1 MSTTESPEGLIS
13 NITDPSD
20 KPGSILTTLIDGF
33 LLPKQPLQVEEV
45 DKTVNIAIKESEQ
58 VTEGGFPVT
67 NILSGIYSLVS
78 SYIKDG
84 DDNEEIEPVTG
95 K

>member
-1 MSTTESPEGLIS
+1 M
-13 NITDPSD
+13 
-20 KPGSILTTLIDGF
+20 
-33 LLPKQPLQVEEV
+33 

-84 DDNEEIEPVTG
+84 DENEEIEPVTG